1 MKSHINIL
9 PLQFRKKLLVRQIV
23 PYWASVWVGVAV
35 VAAIVCWKA
44 DASLAEAQAE
54 FAIIDVQA
62 EPLREIVQRNQK
74 ATENLKVADQRQLL
88 VDCLKAADKPL
99 QLVGLISS
107 TANTNDGSIQ
117 IQSFQLTQGE
127 QPTNVASPGTAEND
141 AQRRM
146 KLGLQGYAVDD
157 LALSRFVSQLRATGV
172 FESVELQ
179 TSSNVQLA
187 AGNARQYVVECQY

>member
-1 MKSHINIL
+1 LGVVVLAATVCWQAEASLEDAEAAFAIVDDRAA
-9 PLQFRKKLLVRQIV
+9 PLRQIV
-23 PYWASVWVGVAV
+23 
-35 VAAIVCWKA
+35 
-44 DASLAEAQAE
+44 QH
-54 FAIIDVQA
+54 
-62 EPLREIVQRNQK
+62 NQK
-74 ATENLKVADQRQLL
+74 ATEKLQVADQRQLL
-88 VDCLKAADKPL
+88 VDCLKAADRPL

-127 QPTNVASPGTAEND
+127 EPTNGASVPTAEND
-141 AQRRM
+141 TPRRM
-146 KLGLQGYAVDD
+146 KLGLQGYAIDD